1 MTKRFILLLFCSVFI
16 FVGTMANEVNKD
28 TASLT
33 AIKAIEKYVPGFSGN
48 VQSVTPV
55 MHEGVHAYYAV
66 NFSPEGWVLVAA
78 DDAITPIL
86 GYSPT
91 GHFETKNQPVNVVGW
106 LENYADEI
114 AKVIRLKDNVQHKGW
129 KELDRVVSRA
139 ATDKVSPLIQVTWN
153 QSGAYNKYCPSDADG
168 RAVVGCV
175 AVAMAQAM
183 SVAQW
188 PERPVGNYSYTSARY
203 GNMYINYDKE
213 PAYNWN
219 AILSGA
225 NNKDDVARLLWH
237 CGVAIDMDYGP
248 DGSGTQT
255 SYIPRALKRNFSYPE
270 SVTYYSR
277 SGYSGDWKM
286 LIVNELQAGRA
297 VCYSGAD
304 LKKGYGHCFNLDG
317 YDGNTMFHVNWGWG
331 GQNDGY
337 FPLDGL
343 KDATMDMDYT
353 AQQGVVVGIRPPS
366 EKPSDITLSA
376 TVVKENQPAGTV
388 VAQVSVSSEATNPD
402 YEYKLQ
408 GTYSEILHDY
418 IQVPFVIENGELKTT
433 EVLKVSSRKEWTMD
447 ITATNKAN
455 KASITKTFT
464 IKVLSAEEANYSP
477 TTGVSLKYDKT
488 ENALTITSAEQTV
501 DVLIYNGNDEL
512 IGEGTVELNKGIK
525 CPLTELTT
533 HTITIQIRNA
543 MGSKA
548 IKLIV
553 NKEEE

>member
-1 MTKRFILLLFCSVFI
+1 MTKRIILFLLVVFTLTGI
-16 FVGTMANEVNKD
+16 SAKEVNQE
-28 TASLT
+28 TASAT
-33 AIKAIEKYVPGFSGN
+33 AVKAINKYSSGFNG
-48 VQSVTPV
+48 SVRSVSTV
-55 MHEGVHAYYAV
+55 MYGGTKAYYVV
-66 NFSPEGWVLVAA
+66 NFAPQGWVLVAA
-78 DDAITPIL
+78 DDAVTPVL

-91 GHFETKNQPVNVVGW
+91 GQFETKNQPTNMEGW
-106 LENYADEI
+106 LNNYADEI
-114 AKVIRLKDNVQHKGW
+114 VRIVALKESTPHKGW
-129 KELDRVVSRA
+129 QELDKAPASRA
-139 ATDKVSPLIQVTWN
+139 ATDKVSPLIKVTWN
-153 QSGAYNKYCPSDADG
+153 QSGAYSKYCPSDADG

-188 PERPVGNYSYTSARY
+188 PERPVGNYSYTSSRY
-203 GNMYINYDKE
+203 GSMYINYDNE

-219 AILSGA
+219 NILSGA
-225 NNKDDVARLLWH
+225 NSKDDVARLLWH

-304 LKKGYGHCFNLDG
+304 LSKGYGHCFNLDG

-331 GQNDGY
+331 GANDGY

-376 TVVKENQPAGTV
+376 ITVKENQPAGTV
-388 VAQVSVSSEATNPD
+388 VATVSVSSEATNPE
-402 YEYKLQ
+402 YEFVLKGQ
-408 GTYSEILHDY
+408 YSPILHDY
-418 IQVPFVIENGELKTT
+418 ITVPFTIENGELKTT
-433 EVLKVSSRKEWTMD
+433 SVLTASDTKEWTMD

-455 KASITKTFT
+455 KASVTKTFT
-464 IKVLSAEEANYSP
+464 ITVLSAEEAGIQP
-477 TTGVSLKYDKT
+477 TDGVSLKYDKAEKVLTLTT
-488 ENALTITSAEQTV
+488 EHALAYSVYSA
-501 DVLIYNGNDEL
+501 DDEFM
-512 IGEGTVELNKGIK
+512 GEGELQANTGVKISTSELATDAISIHLTNIVGTKVIK
-525 CPLTELTT
+525 IIL
-533 HTITIQIRNA
+533 
-543 MGSKA
+543 K
-548 IKLIV
+548 
-553 NKEEE
+553 KEE

>member
-1 MTKRFILLLFCSVFI
+1 MTKRIILFLLVVFTLAG
-16 FVGTMANEVNKD
+16 VSAKEVNQE
-28 TASLT
+28 TASVT
-33 AIKAIEKYVPGFSGN
+33 AVKALKMYSSGFSGN
-48 VQSVTPV
+48 IRSVSAV
-55 MHEGVHAYYAV
+55 MYNGTKAYYVV
-66 NFSPEGWVLVAA
+66 NFAPEGWVLVAA
-78 DDAITPIL
+78 DDAATPVL

-91 GHFETKNQPVNVVGW
+91 GHFETKNQPTNMEGW
-106 LENYADEI
+106 LNNYADEI
-114 AKVIRLKDNVQHKGW
+114 VRVIALEEEVPHKGW
-129 KELDRVVSRA
+129 QELDKAPASRA
-139 ATDKVSPLIQVTWN
+139 ATDKVSPLIKVTWN
-153 QSGAYNKYCPSDADG
+153 QSGAYNKYCPSDAEG

-188 PERPVGNYSYTSARY
+188 PERPVGSYSYTSSRY
-203 GNMYINYDKE
+203 GNMYINYDNE
-213 PAYNWN
+213 PAYNWSN
-219 AILSGA
+219 ILSGA
-225 NNKDDVARLLWH
+225 NGKDDVARLLWH

-304 LKKGYGHCFNLDG
+304 LSKGYGHCFNLDG

-353 AQQGVVVGIRPPS
+353 AQQGVIVGIRPPS
-366 EKPSDITLSA
+366 DKPSDITLSA
-376 TVVKENQPAGTV
+376 TTVKEGQAAGTV
-388 VAQVSVSSEATNPD
+388 VATVTVSSEATNPE
-402 YEYKLQ
+402 YEFALQ
-408 GTYSEILHDY
+408 GQYSPILHDY
-418 IQVPFVIENGELKTT
+418 VKVPFVIENGELKTT
-433 EVLKVSSRKEWTMD
+433 EVLKASDTKQWTMD

-464 IKVLSAEEANYSP
+464 ITVIGSEEANVKP
-477 TTGVSLKYDKT
+477 TDGVTLKYDKADKT
-488 ENALTITSAEQTV
+488 LTLNSVHNISYSV
-501 DVLIYNGNDEL
+501 YDEDDDFM
-512 IGEGTVELNKGIK
+512 GEGMLQPNTGVKIQVGELEPNSIK
-525 CPLTELTT
+525 IHLTNVLGT
-533 HTITIQIRNA
+533 
-543 MGSKA
+543 KVV
-548 IKLIV
+548 KIV
-553 NKEEE
+553 LKKEDKQ